1 MNLIEDLRWRGL
13 VAQSTDEAALLESLK
28 KPITLYIGFD
38 PTAPSLHVGNLV
50 VLLVLRRFQLAGHNP
65 IALVG
70 GATGL
75 VGDPSGRNDE
85 RTLNSSEVVEEWVSR
100 IRKQVSAFLDF
111 DAKTNPA
118 LVVNNLDWTS
128 PLSAIEFLRDIG
140 KHFSV
145 NQMLAKDS
153 VSSRLEAGG
162 ISYTEFSY
170 QVLQAYDYLE
180 LFRRNNCTLQLGGS
194 DQWGNIVAGLDLI
207 RRVEQGSAHALTV
220 PLLAKADGTKFGKT
234 AGGSVWLDPEMTSPY
249 AFFQFWLNTEDKDV
263 INFLK
268 VFSFLSHEDIEAL
281 DIAHTAN
288 PGLREAHRALA
299 RELTT
304 LVHGADTTSRVEAA
318 ARALFGQGELS
329 ELDEKTLAGALA
341 ELPRTV
347 ISKDAQIPTWVDLLA
362 STGVVDSKSAAR
374 RIVKEGG
381 AYLNNVK
388 ICATLFY
395 DAARGIVKEGG
406 AYLNNVKIS
415 GEDFAPQKSD
425 FLCGKYAILRKGK
438 RDLACVELV

>member
-13 VAQSTDEAALLESLK
+13 LAQTTDEKALLEALK
-28 KPITLYIGFD
+28 KPTTLYVGFD
-38 PTAPSLHVGNLV
+38 PTAPSLHAGNLV

-75 VGDPSGRNDE
+75 VGDPSGKNEE
-85 RTLNSSEVVEEWVSR
+85 RTLNSTEIVEGWVNR
-100 IRKQVSAFLDF
+100 IRTQVSAFLDF
-111 DAKTNPA
+111 DTPKNPA
-118 LVVNNLDWTS
+118 QVVNNLDWTS

-153 VSSRLEAGG
+153 VSARLEGGG

-170 QVLQAYDYLE
+170 QVLQSYDFLE
-180 LFRRNNCTLQLGGS
+180 LYRRNNCTLQVGGS

-207 RRVEQGSAHALTV
+207 RRVEQGSGHALTV
-220 PLLAKADGTKFGKT
+220 PLLMKADGTKFGKT

-249 AFFQFWLNTEDKDV
+249 AFFQFWLNSDDKDV

-268 VFSFLSHEDIEAL
+268 VFSFKSHEEISEL
-281 DIAHTAN
+281 EKSHNEN

-299 RELTT
+299 RELTS
-304 LVHGADTTSRVEAA
+304 LVHSEETTQRVEAA

-329 ELDEKTLAGALA
+329 ELDEATLASALA
-341 ELPRTV
+341 ELPRTTV
-347 ISKDAQIPTWVDLLA
+347 SVSEEIPTWVDLLA
-362 STGVVDSKSAAR
+362 ATGVVDSKSAAR

-388 ICATLFY
+388 I
-395 DAARGIVKEGG
+395 
-406 AYLNNVKIS
+406 S
-415 GEDFAPQKSD
+415 GEDFRPSKSD
-425 FLCGKYAILRKGK
+425 FLCGKYAVLRKGK
-438 RDLACVELV
+438 RDLAAVELS

>member
-1 MNLIEDLRWRGL
+1 MNLLEDLRWRGL
-13 VAQSTDEAALLESLK
+13 LAQSTDESALLEALK
-28 KPITLYIGFD
+28 KPITLYVGFD

-50 VLLVLRRFQLAGHNP
+50 VLLVLRRFQLAGHTP

-75 VGDPSGRNDE
+75 VGDPSGKNEE
-85 RTLNSSEVVEEWVSR
+85 RTLNSSEIVEGWVNR
-100 IRKQVSAFLDF
+100 IRTQVSAFLDF
-111 DAKTNPA
+111 SIAKNQA
-118 LVVNNLDWTS
+118 IVVNNLDWTS

-153 VSSRLEAGG
+153 VSARLEAGG

-170 QVLQAYDYLE
+170 QVLQSYDFLE

-207 RRVEQGSAHALTV
+207 RRVEGGSGHALTV
-220 PLLAKADGTKFGKT
+220 PLLTKADGTKFGKT

-249 AFFQFWLNTEDKDV
+249 AFFQYWLNTDDKDV

-268 VFSFLSHEDIEAL
+268 VFSFKSHEEITEIENL
-281 DIAHTAN
+281 HNAN

-299 RELTT
+299 RELTA
-304 LVHGADTTSRVEAA
+304 LVHTEQTTNRVETAA
-318 ARALFGQGELS
+318 KALFGQGDLA
-329 ELDEKTLAGALA
+329 ELDEATLTSALA
-341 ELPRTV
+341 ELPRTT
-347 ISKDAQIPTWVDLLA
+347 IPKDQPIPTWVDLLA
-362 STGVVDSKSAAR
+362 ATGVVDSKSAAR

-381 AYLNNVK
+381 AYLNN
-388 ICATLFY
+388 
-395 DAARGIVKEGG
+395 E
-406 AYLNNVKIS
+406 KIS

-438 RDLACVELV
+438 RDLAAVELV

>member
-13 VAQSTDEAALLESLK
+13 IAQSTDEKALVEALK

-85 RTLNSSEVVEEWVSR
+85 RTLNSSEVVEGWVKG

-111 DAKTNPA
+111 DTPKNPA
-118 LVVNNLDWTS
+118 VVVNNLDWTS
-128 PLSAIEFLRDIG
+128 PLSAIAFLRDIG

-145 NQMLAKDS
+145 NQMLSKEA
-153 VSSRLEAGG
+153 VAARLEAGG

-170 QVLQAYDYLE
+170 QVLQSYDFLE

-207 RRVEQGSAHALTV
+207 RRVESGSGHALTV
-220 PLLAKADGTKFGKT
+220 PLLAKSDGSKFGKT
-234 AGGSVWLDPEMTSPY
+234 SVGSVWLDPAMTSPY
-249 AFFQFWLNTEDKDV
+249 AFFQFWLNTEDKDI

-268 VFSFLSHEDIEAL
+268 VFSFKSHVEISAL
-281 DIAHTAN
+281 ERAHSEN
-288 PGLREAHRALA
+288 PGQREAHRELA

-304 LVHGADTTSRVEAA
+304 LVHGADTTARVESAA
-318 ARALFGQGELS
+318 KALFGQGDLT
-329 ELDEKTLAGALA
+329 ELDEATLASALA
-341 ELPRTV
+341 ELPCTTV
-347 ISKDAQIPTWVDLLA
+347 SKTQEIPSWVDLLA
-362 STGVVDSKSAAR
+362 ATGVVDSKSAAR
-374 RIVKEGG
+374 RVVKDGG
-381 AYLNNVK
+381 AYFNNEKVV
-388 ICATLFY
+388 FENY
-395 DAARGIVKEGG
+395 
-406 AYLNNVKIS
+406 
-415 GEDFAPQKSD
+415 APTKSE

-438 RDLACVELV
+438 RDLAAVELI

>member
-13 VAQSTDEAALLESLK
+13 LAQSTDEAALLEALK
-28 KPITLYIGFD
+28 RPTTLYVGFD
-38 PTAPSLHVGNLV
+38 PTAPSLHAGNLV

-75 VGDPSGRNDE
+75 VGDPSGKNEE
-85 RTLNSSEVVEEWVSR
+85 RTLNSTEIVEGWVNR
-100 IRKQVSAFLDF
+100 IRQQVSAFLDF
-111 DAKTNPA
+111 DAPKNPA
-118 LVVNNLDWTS
+118 AVVNNLDWTS

-145 NQMLAKDS
+145 NQMLSKDS
-153 VSSRLEAGG
+153 VSTRLEGGG

-170 QVLQAYDYLE
+170 QVLQSFDFLE
-180 LFRRNNCTLQLGGS
+180 LYRRNNCTLQVGGS

-207 RRVEQGSAHALTV
+207 RRVEQGSGHALTV
-220 PLLAKADGTKFGKT
+220 PLLMKADGTKFGKT

-249 AFFQFWLNTEDKDV
+249 AFFQFWLNSDDKDV

-268 VFSFLSHEDIEAL
+268 VFSFKSHAEIIEL
-281 DIAHTAN
+281 EKSHNEN

-299 RELTT
+299 RELTS
-304 LVHGADTTSRVEAA
+304 LVHSEETTQRVEAA

-329 ELDEKTLAGALA
+329 ELDEATLASALA
-341 ELPRTV
+341 ELPRTTV
-347 ISKDAQIPTWVDLLA
+347 TSNEEIPTWVDLLA
-362 STGVVDSKSAAR
+362 ATGVVDSKSAAR

-381 AYLNNVK
+381 AYLNN
-388 ICATLFY
+388 
-395 DAARGIVKEGG
+395 E
-406 AYLNNVKIS
+406 KIS
-415 GEDFAPQKSD
+415 GEDFRLSKSD
-425 FLCGKYAILRKGK
+425 FLCGKYAVLRKGK
-438 RDLACVELV
+438 RDLAAVELI

>member
-13 VAQSTDEAALLESLK
+13 LAQTTDEKALLEALK
-28 KPITLYIGFD
+28 KPTTLYVGFD
-38 PTAPSLHVGNLV
+38 PTAPSLHAGNLV

-75 VGDPSGRNDE
+75 VGDPSGKNEE
-85 RTLNSSEVVEEWVSR
+85 RTLNSTEIVEGWVNR
-100 IRKQVSAFLDF
+100 IRTQVSAFLDF
-111 DAKTNPA
+111 DAPKNPA
-118 LVVNNLDWTS
+118 VVVNNLDWTS

-145 NQMLAKDS
+145 NQMLSKDS
-153 VSSRLEAGG
+153 VSARLEGGG

-170 QVLQAYDYLE
+170 QVLQSYDFLE
-180 LFRRNNCTLQLGGS
+180 LYRRNNCTLQVGGS

-207 RRVEQGSAHALTV
+207 RRVEQGSGHALTV
-220 PLLAKADGTKFGKT
+220 PLLMKADGTKFGKT

-249 AFFQFWLNTEDKDV
+249 AFFQFWLNSDDKDV
-263 INFLK
+263 VNFLK
-268 VFSFLSHEDIEAL
+268 VFSFKSHAEITEL
-281 DIAHTAN
+281 EKSHNEN

-299 RELTT
+299 RELTS
-304 LVHGADTTSRVEAA
+304 LVHSEETTERVEAA

-329 ELDEKTLAGALA
+329 ELDEATLASALA
-341 ELPRTV
+341 ELPRTTV
-347 ISKDAQIPTWVDLLA
+347 SSSEEIPTWVDLLA
-362 STGVVDSKSAAR
+362 ATGVVDSKSAAR

-388 ICATLFY
+388 I
-395 DAARGIVKEGG
+395 
-406 AYLNNVKIS
+406 S
-415 GEDFAPQKSD
+415 GEDFRPSKSD
-425 FLCGKYAILRKGK
+425 FLCGKYAVLRKGK
-438 RDLACVELV
+438 RDLAAVELT

>member
-13 VAQSTDEAALLESLK
+13 LAQSTDEKALLDSLK
-28 KPITLYIGFD
+28 KPITLYVGFD
-38 PTAPSLHVGNLV
+38 PTAPSLHAGNLV

-75 VGDPSGRNDE
+75 VGDPSGKNEE
-85 RTLNSSEVVEEWVSR
+85 RTLNSTEIVEGWVSR
-100 IRKQVSAFLDF
+100 IRQQVSAFLDF
-111 DAKTNPA
+111 DAPKNPA
-118 LVVNNLDWTS
+118 TVVNNLDWTS

-153 VSSRLEAGG
+153 VSARLEGGG

-170 QVLQAYDYLE
+170 QVLQSYDFLE
-180 LFRRNNCTLQLGGS
+180 LYRRNNCTLQVGGS

-207 RRVEQGSAHALTV
+207 RRVEQGSGHALTV
-220 PLLAKADGTKFGKT
+220 PLLMKADGTKFGKT

-249 AFFQFWLNTEDKDV
+249 AFFQFWLNSDDKDV

-268 VFSFLSHEDIEAL
+268 VFSFKSHEEITEL
-281 DIAHTAN
+281 EKSHNEN

-299 RELTT
+299 RELTS
-304 LVHGADTTSRVEAA
+304 LVHSEETTQRVEAA

-329 ELDEKTLAGALA
+329 ELDEATLASALA
-341 ELPRTV
+341 ELPRTSV
-347 ISKDAQIPTWVDLLA
+347 SSTEEIPTWVDLLA
-362 STGVVDSKSAAR
+362 ATGVVDSKSAAR

-381 AYLNNVK
+381 AYLNNQ
-388 ICATLFY
+388 
-395 DAARGIVKEGG
+395 
-406 AYLNNVKIS
+406 KIS
-415 GEDFAPQKSD
+415 GEDFRPAKSD
-425 FLCGKYAILRKGK
+425 FLCGKYAVLRKGK
-438 RDLACVELV
+438 RDLAAVELV

>member
-13 VAQSTDEAALLESLK
+13 LAQTTDEKALLEALK
-28 KPITLYIGFD
+28 KPTTLYVGFD
-38 PTAPSLHVGNLV
+38 PTAPSLHAGNLV

-75 VGDPSGRNDE
+75 VGDPSGKNEE
-85 RTLNSSEVVEEWVSR
+85 RTLNSTEIVEGWVNR
-100 IRKQVSAFLDF
+100 FRKQISEYLDF
-111 DAKTNPA
+111 DAPKNPA
-118 LVVNNLDWTS
+118 AVVNNLDWTS

-145 NQMLAKDS
+145 NQMLSKDS
-153 VSSRLEAGG
+153 VSARLEGGG

-170 QVLQAYDYLE
+170 QVLQSYDFLE
-180 LFRRNNCTLQLGGS
+180 LYRRNNCTLQVGGS

-207 RRVEQGSAHALTV
+207 RRVEQGSGHALTV
-220 PLLAKADGTKFGKT
+220 PLLMKADGTKFGKT

-249 AFFQFWLNTEDKDV
+249 AFFQFWLNSDDKDV

-268 VFSFLSHEDIEAL
+268 VFSFKSHAEITEL
-281 DIAHTAN
+281 EKSHNEN
-288 PGLREAHRALA
+288 PALREAHRALA
-299 RELTT
+299 RELTS
-304 LVHGADTTSRVEAA
+304 LVHSEETTERVEAA

-329 ELDEKTLAGALA
+329 ELDEATLASALA
-341 ELPRTV
+341 ELPRTTV
-347 ISKDAQIPTWVDLLA
+347 SSSEEIPTWVDLLA
-362 STGVVDSKSAAR
+362 ATGVVDSKSAAR

-388 ICATLFY
+388 I
-395 DAARGIVKEGG
+395 
-406 AYLNNVKIS
+406 S
-415 GEDFAPQKSD
+415 GEDFRPSKSD
-425 FLCGKYAILRKGK
+425 FLCGKYAVLRKGK
-438 RDLACVELV
+438 RDLAAVELT